1 MFYIEHRKLG
11 YTVFETE
18 SLEEARA
25 EKKAFGRA
33 FRIVDENGN
42 EIK

>member
-1 MFYIEHRKLG
+1 MYYVEHRKIG
-11 YTVFETE
+11 YVVCETDD
-18 SLEEARA
+18 LEAARF
-25 EKKAFGRA
+25 EKKSLGRA